1 MFQLQTVGDLL
12 AKLRHDHQ
20 RLQQAPNDAY
30 VAFDFFV
37 TAEHM
42 LDWLYPGSSGRNQRS
57 AGRNSQLILQVVPH
71 LATGEKH
78 MVPED
83 SRHTSVQHAD
93 VAPSTYGHA
102 QYGTARYGADHL
114 ILNLDGAAASQLG
127 LSITLLDLAARVLEY
142 WQSHPTQVRRQGQ
155 VAWLNSTTEEP

>member
-1 MFQLQTVGDLL
+1 MKGLFQLQTVGDLL
-12 AKLRHDHQ
+12 AKLRHDYQ
-20 RLQQAPNDAY
+20 RLQQDPNDAY

-42 LDWLYPGSSGRNQRS
+42 LDWVYPGSAGKNQRG
-57 AGRNSQLILQVVPH
+57 AERNSQVILQVVSH
-71 LATGEKH
+71 LATGAKH

-83 SRHTSVQHAD
+83 PRHTSVQHAD

-114 ILNLDGAAASQLG
+114 IINLDGAAAAQFG
-127 LSITLLDLAARVLEY
+127 LSITPLDFAGRVLEY
-142 WQSHPTQVRRQGQ
+142 WQGHTQ
-155 VAWLNSTTEEP
+155 LK

>member
-1 MFQLQTVGDLL
+1 MRGLFELRKVGDLL

-57 AGRNSQLILQVVPH
+57 AERNSQLILQVVSH
-71 LATGEKH
+71 LATGAKH

-83 SRHTSVQHAD
+83 SRHTSVRQASMI
-93 VAPSTYGHA
+93 PSVYGHA
-102 QYGTARYGADHL
+102 QYGTGRYGADHL
-114 ILNLDGAAASQLG
+114 IIHLDGAAASQLG
-127 LSITLLDLAARVLEY
+127 PSITPLDLAARVLEY
-142 WQSHPTQVRRQGQ
+142 WQGHAMFKRVVR
-155 VAWLNSTTEEP
+155 AEEP

>member
-1 MFQLQTVGDLL
+1 MKGLFQLRTVDDLL

-42 LDWLYPGSSGRNQRS
+42 LDWRYPGSSGKNQRS
-57 AGRNSQLILQVVPH
+57 AERNSQLILQIVSH
-71 LATGEKH
+71 LATGAKH

-83 SRHTSVQHAD
+83 PRHTSVQHAD

-114 ILNLDGAAASQLG
+114 IINLDGAAASQLG
-127 LSITLLDLAARVLEY
+127 PSITPLDLATRVLEY
-142 WQSHPTQVRRQGQ
+142 WQRHP
-155 VAWLNSTTEEP
+155 NSSEA